1 MGHTHVFGGARG
13 EAPSLN
19 RLASARSSTTG
30 LSWSYDAFGNRK
42 QQTATEG
49 SAPQPEVTFS
59 TGTNRMD
66 GYCHDANGNVL
77 DGNLN
82 TYTWD
87 PNWGAMASV
96 NTGSTTV
103 TANRGGTLRIDSR
116 IMQAASFP
124 KMRRELLL

>member
-1 MGHTHVFGGARG
+1 M
-13 EAPSLN
+13 
-19 RLASARSSTTG
+19 G

-59 TGTNRMD
+59 TGTNR
-66 GYCHDANGNVL
+66 ANEYGWIL
-77 DGNLN
+77 PRRKLQRAHRQSEP
-82 TYTWD
+82 YTWD
-87 PNWGAMASV
+87 LNWGAMASV